1 MSKIHNFAPL
11 IETLKELHTSLAAVA
26 RHPLLEGFHPSRLTS
41 ARNLLQYLVFR
52 QRDLRSLQR
61 ELMELG
67 LSSLGR
73 SEAHVLYSLDR
84 VLESVAKLAGEFSG
98 LNGDSPGP
106 DFDEGRGLLEKN
118 TEAIWGPRPRERWVR
133 IMVTMPSEAARDP
146 KLIRDLLREG
156 MDCMRINCAHDGPE
170 AWGQMI
176 RHLRKA
182 KKELKRPCQ
191 VLMDLAGPKLRTG
204 LIQEGPRVLKWR
216 PKRDALGRVLEPVRI
231 WIYGE
236 KEKPEPPSP
245 VEACLPVPG
254 PWLRRLERGD
264 KVEFQDSRDARRE
277 MRVLEKFP
285 QGRMAESED
294 TAYVI
299 PGLTL
304 WRIGPHKKQ
313 LHMAKV
319 GLIPPRA
326 SYITLKKGDQLWLT
340 KNQASGKPGV
350 RDKSGKMTE
359 PAEVACTLPEVFKFL
374 KPGERV
380 FLDDG
385 KIGAKILS
393 VESKGALL
401 EITQAQPQG
410 EKLKPEKGIN
420 FPDSQLSIP
429 ALSPKDL
436 KDLDFV
442 SQKADCVSLS
452 FAQSA
457 GDVADLQKRLKAA
470 GRSDMGIVL
479 KIETK
484 RGFENL
490 PAMLIQLLRWSR
502 GAVMIA
508 RGDLAVECGYERL
521 AEVQEEILWIC
532 EAAHVP
538 AVWATQV
545 LETLARTG
553 RPSRSEITDAAMSE
567 RAECVMLNKGPYIV
581 EALRFL
587 DDILRRMQSHQ
598 RKKTQMLRQLKA
610 WSIS

>member
-1 MSKIHNFAPL
+1 MKKIHNYANL
-11 IETLKELHTSLAAVA
+11 IESLKELHTSMAAVS
-26 RHPLLEGFHPSRLTS
+26 RHPLLAGFHPNRLTS

-52 QRDLRSLQR
+52 QRDLRQIQR
-61 ELMELG
+61 QLMELG

-84 VLESVAKLAGEFSG
+84 VLESTAKLAGEFSG
-98 LNGDSPGP
+98 LEGDIPGP
-106 DFDEGRGLLEKN
+106 NFDEGRDLLEKN
-118 TEAIWGPRPRERWVR
+118 TEAIWGPRPKERWVR
-133 IMVTMPSEAARDP
+133 IMVTMPSEAADDP
-146 KLIRDLLREG
+146 KLIRDLLKEG
-156 MDCMRINCAHDGPE
+156 MDCMRINCAHDGPK
-170 AWGQMI
+170 AWARMI

-182 KKELKRPCQ
+182 KRELKRPCQ

-204 LIQEGPRVLKWR
+204 PLQQGPRVLKWR
-216 PKRDALGRVLEPVRI
+216 PKRDALGRVLEPVRV
-231 WIYGE
+231 WIYDE
-236 KEKPEPPSP
+236 KDKPDPPSE
-245 VEACLPVPG
+245 VEACLPVSA
-254 PWLRRLERGD
+254 PWLYRLEKGD
-264 KVEFQDSRDARRE
+264 RVEFQDSRDARRE
-277 MRVLEKFP
+277 LRILDKFP
-285 QGRMAESED
+285 KGRMAESED
-294 TAYVI
+294 TSYVT

-304 WRIGPHKKQ
+304 WRIGPRKKQ
-313 LHMAKV
+313 PDITKV
-319 GLIPPRA
+319 GPLPARE
-326 SYITLKKGDQLWLT
+326 SYITLKKGDKLWLT
-340 KNQASGKPGV
+340 KNKAPGKPGV
-350 RDKSGKMTE
+350 RDKTGKMTE
-359 PAEVACTLPEVFKFL
+359 PALISCTLPEVFQFL

-385 KIGAKILS
+385 KIGAIILT

-401 EITQAQPQG
+401 EITQARPEG
-410 EKLKPEKGIN
+410 DKLKAEKGIN
-420 FPDSQLSIP
+420 FPDSQLDIP

-436 KDLDFV
+436 KDLEFV
-442 SQKADCVSLS
+442 AEQADCVSLS

-457 GDVADLQKRLKAA
+457 RDIADLQKRLKHLN
-470 GRSDMGIVL
+470 RDDMGIVL

-490 PAMLIQLLRWSR
+490 PAMLLQLLRWSR

-553 RPSRSEITDAAMSE
+553 RPSRSEITDAAMGE
-567 RAECVMLNKGPYIV
+567 RAECVMLNKGPYIL

-587 DDILRRMQSHQ
+587 DDILRRMQAHQ
-598 RKKTQMLRQLKA
+598 RKKTQMMRQLKS
-610 WSIS
+610 WSIN

>member
-1 MSKIHNFAPL
+1 MNKFNNYGPL
-11 IETLKELHTSLAAVA
+11 IESLKELHASMAAMS
-26 RHPLLEGFHPSRLTS
+26 RHPLLAGFHPNRLTS

-52 QRDLRSLQR
+52 QRDLRQIQR
-61 ELMELG
+61 QLMELG

-84 VLESVAKLAGEFSG
+84 VLESTAKLAGEFSG
-98 LNGDSPGP
+98 LDGDAPGP
-106 DFDEGRGLLEKN
+106 DFDEGRDLLDKN
-118 TEAIWGPRPRERWVR
+118 TESIWGPRPKERWVR
-133 IMVTMPSEAARDP
+133 IMVTMPSEAAGDP

-156 MDCMRINCAHDGPE
+156 MDCMRINCAHDGPK
-170 AWGQMI
+170 AWAHMI

-182 KKELKRPCQ
+182 KRELKRPCQ

-204 LIQEGPRVLKWR
+204 NIQEGPRVLKWR
-216 PKRDALGRVLEPVRI
+216 PKRDALGRVLEPVPV
-231 WIYGE
+231 WLYDD
-236 KEKPEPPSP
+236 KETPEPPED
-245 VEACLPVPG
+245 VEACLPVPA
-254 PWLRRLERGD
+254 PWLNRLGKGD
-264 KVEFQDSRDARRE
+264 RVEFQDSRDARRE
-277 MRVLEKFP
+277 LRIIEKFP
-285 QGRMAESED
+285 KGRMAESED
-294 TAYVI
+294 TAYI
-299 PGLTL
+299 TPGLTL
-304 WRIGPHKKQ
+304 WRIGPKKKQ
-313 LHMAKV
+313 LDIAKV
-319 GLIPPRA
+319 GLIPSRE
-326 SYITLKKGDQLWLT
+326 SYITLKKNDQMWLT
-340 KNQASGKPGV
+340 KSQALGKPCV
-350 RDKSGKMTE
+350 RDKTGKMIE
-359 PAEVACTLPEVFKFL
+359 PAFISCTLPEVFQYL

-401 EITQAQPQG
+401 EIIQARPEG
-410 EKLKPEKGIN
+410 DKLKAEKGIN

-436 KDLDFV
+436 KDLEFV
-442 SQKADCVSLS
+442 AQQADCVSLS

-457 GDVADLQKRLKAA
+457 GDVEDLQKRLK
-470 GRSDMGIVL
+470 RLDRPDMGIVL

-490 PAMLIQLLRWSR
+490 PAMLLQLLRWSR

-538 AVWATQV
+538 TVWATQV

-553 RPSRSEITDAAMSE
+553 RPSRSEITDAAMGE

-587 DDILRRMQSHQ
+587 DDILRRMQAHQ
-598 RKKTQMLRQLKA
+598 RKKTQMMRQLKS
-610 WSIS
+610 WSIN